1 MLQKDRTVD
10 LAGVKTVM
18 CGPHM
23 WLCEDLRGHHFVCID
38 GAMAASGLQ
47 ACFLLS

>member
-23 WLCEDLRGHHFVCID
+23 WLSEDSRGHYFVCID
-38 GAMAASGLQ
+38 SPVTASSLQ